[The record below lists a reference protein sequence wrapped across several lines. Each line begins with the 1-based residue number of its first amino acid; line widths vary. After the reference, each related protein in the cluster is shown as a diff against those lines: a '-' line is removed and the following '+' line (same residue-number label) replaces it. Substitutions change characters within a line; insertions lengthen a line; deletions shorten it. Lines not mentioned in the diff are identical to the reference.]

1 MYIVANCAWQNRW
14 WISKRSTS
22 CFFLVLGS
30 SNTLAQNK
38 QTVTISRT
46 CMNIKVIYPK
56 YSKHWPYLL
65 AATIDC
71 GSSKILNCGL
81 NHGLL
86 LLLFKV
92 FLWKHILDWNEISG
106 LKSRML
112 YCLYCLYWFQVLLD
126 VQVNLPET
134 NPFLS
139 AQMSV
144 PSIFFWVFLVCT
156 WDV

>member
-1 MYIVANCAWQNRW
+1 M
-14 WISKRSTS
+14 SKLNYVNSNLSATDFTKS
-22 CFFLVLGS
+22 IFS
-30 SNTLAQNK
+30 SLALFSHM
-38 QTVTISRT
+38 TD
-46 CMNIKVIYPK
+46 KVIYPK

-112 YCLYCLYWFQVLLD
+112 YCYIVYIDFRFYLMYKLICQKPIHFYLPRCLCRASSF
-126 VQVNLPET
+126 EC
-134 NPFLS
+134 F
-139 AQMSV
+139 
-144 PSIFFWVFLVCT
+144 
-156 WDV
+156 